1 MGVSR
6 DTLTPLQ
13 RRQLSASTA
22 LRPSRLWKPLAA
34 TWRRGSALA
43 SALAVLSLLTAGR
56 LAAQGAIDPTVAD
69 RASALERSGA
79 RGSAIELLGRYLA
92 TAPDDG
98 RAWLELGLYY
108 LRDGRDWH
116 RLNHTGDPDAAIY
129 LDFAATAF
137 DQAVRLGFDT
147 ARVERAI
154 VEMDR
159 AISPM
164 ESGGWLVPPG
174 RGALEV
180 PPLPPFVLEL
190 GRNLVRSCPA
200 RGVLVTG
207 NDLEAVATWYAVVV
221 EDRRQD
227 LLLVRPEL
235 YAGDPAYRAQ
245 AAKHLATDSSQSLHD
260 ALQASASRRPLCL
273 SPLAADSLA
282 PAVTPPA
289 AWRLILLSP
298 PALPSMPSDPL
309 AFLELLNI
317 QMSGGQ
323 AWSAAVLDVYHA
335 ASHRNPL
342 LCGGE
347 LSVLDT
353 PGAAC
358 GP

>member
-6 DTLTPLQ
+6 DTPTSPEFG
-13 RRQLSASTA
+13 
-22 LRPSRLWKPLAA
+22 LRPVLTVL
-34 TWRRGSALA
+34 T
-43 SALAVLSLLTAGR
+43 VLSVLTAGR
-56 LAAQGAIDPTVAD
+56 LAGQGAIDPTVAN
-69 RASALERSGA
+69 RAAALERGGA

-116 RLNHTGDPDAAIY
+116 RQQHTGDPDAGIY

-137 DQAVRLGFDT
+137 DQAIRLGYDT

-159 AISPM
+159 AVTPM

-180 PPLPPFVLEL
+180 PPLPAFVLEL

-207 NDLEAVATWYAVVV
+207 SDLEAVATWYAVVV

-227 LLLVRPEL
+227 VLLIRPEL
-235 YAGDPAYRAQ
+235 YATDPAYRAQ
-245 AAKHLATDSSQSLHD
+245 AAKHLETDSAQSLRS
-260 ALQASASRRPLCL
+260 ALQASSGRRPLCL
-273 SPLAADSLA
+273 SPIAADSLA
-282 PAVTPPA
+282 PEATTA
-289 AWRLILLSP
+289 APWRLILLSP
-298 PALPSMPSDPL
+298 STLPSMPADPL
-309 AFLELLNI
+309 AFLDFLAI
-317 QMSGGQ
+317 QQAGGQ
-323 AWSAAVLDVYHA
+323 AWSAAVLEVYRA
-335 ASHRNPL
+335 ASRRNAL
-342 LCGGE
+342 LCGGQ

>member
-6 DTLTPLQ
+6 DTPTPPK
-13 RRQLSASTA
+13 RRQL
-22 LRPSRLWKPLAA
+22 PVLAI
-34 TWRRGSALA
+34 LA
-43 SALAVLSLLTAGR
+43 ILAVLAVLSVLSVLTASR

-69 RASALERSGA
+69 RAAALERGGA

-116 RLNHTGDPDAAIY
+116 RQQHASDPDAGIY

-137 DQAVRLGFDT
+137 DQAIRLGYDT

-159 AISPM
+159 AITPM

-180 PPLPPFVLEL
+180 PPLPAFVLEL
-190 GRNLVRSCPA
+190 GRNLVRSCPV

-207 NDLEAVATWYAVVV
+207 SDLEAVAAWYAVVV

-227 LLLVRPEL
+227 VLLIRPEL
-235 YAGDPAYRAQ
+235 YTSDAAYRAQ
-245 AAKHLATDSSQSLHD
+245 AAKHLEADSAQTLRT
-260 ALQASASRRPLCL
+260 ALQSSAGRRPLCL
-273 SPLAADSLA
+273 SPLASDSLA
-282 PAVTPPA
+282 PQA
-289 AWRLILLSP
+289 AGPVPWRLILLAPSILP
-298 PALPSMPSDPL
+298 GMPADPL
-309 AFLELLNI
+309 AFLDL
-317 QMSGGQ
+317 MAARRGGGQ
-323 AWSAAVLDVYHA
+323 AWSAAVLDVYRVA
-335 ASHRNPL
+335 ARRNAL
-342 LCGGE
+342 LCAGQ

>member
-1 MGVSR
+1 MSR
-6 DTLTPLQ
+6 DTPTPAEFRSWSVL
-13 RRQLSASTA
+13 TA
-22 LRPSRLWKPLAA
+22 L
-34 TWRRGSALA
+34 T
-43 SALAVLSLLTAGR
+43 VLSLSATGW
-56 LAAQGAIDPTVAD
+56 LAAQGAIDPTVAN
-69 RASALERSGA
+69 RAAALESGGA

-116 RLNHTGDPDAAIY
+116 RQQHSGDPDAGIY

-137 DQAVRLGFDT
+137 DQAIRLGFDT

-159 AISPM
+159 AITPM

-180 PPLPPFVLEL
+180 PPLPAFVLEL

-207 NDLEAVATWYAVVV
+207 SDLEAVATWYAVVV

-227 LLLVRPEL
+227 VLLIRPEL
-235 YAGDPAYRAQ
+235 YASDPAYRAQ
-245 AAKHLATDSSQSLHD
+245 AARHLETDSAQSLRS
-260 ALQASASRRPLCL
+260 ALQASSRRRPLCL
-273 SPLAADSLA
+273 SPIASDSLA
-282 PAVTPPA
+282 PEATTSAP
-289 AWRLILLSP
+289 WRLILLSP
-298 PALPSMPSDPL
+298 STLPSMPADPL
-309 AFLELLNI
+309 AFLDFLAI
-317 QMSGGQ
+317 QQAGGQ
-323 AWSAAVLDVYHA
+323 SWSAAVLEVYRT
-335 ASHRNPL
+335 ASRRNAL
-342 LCGGE
+342 LCGGQ

>member
-6 DTLTPLQ
+6 DTPTPAELRSWSVLTVL
-13 RRQLSASTA
+13 T
-22 LRPSRLWKPLAA
+22 
-34 TWRRGSALA
+34 
-43 SALAVLSLLTAGR
+43 VLSLSGTGR

-69 RASALERSGA
+69 RAAALERGGA

-116 RLNHTGDPDAAIY
+116 RQQHTGDPDAGIY

-137 DQAVRLGFDT
+137 DQAIRLGYDT

-159 AISPM
+159 AITPM

-180 PPLPPFVLEL
+180 PPLPAFVLEL

-207 NDLEAVATWYAVVV
+207 SDLEAVATWYAVVV

-227 LLLVRPEL
+227 VLLIRPEL
-235 YAGDPAYRAQ
+235 YATDPAYRAQ
-245 AAKHLATDSSQSLHD
+245 AAKHLETDSAQSLRS
-260 ALQASASRRPLCL
+260 ALQASSGRRPLCL
-273 SPLAADSLA
+273 SPIAADSLA
-282 PAVTPPA
+282 PEATTA
-289 AWRLILLSP
+289 APWRLILLSP
-298 PALPSMPSDPL
+298 STLPSMPADPL
-309 AFLELLNI
+309 AFLDFLAI
-317 QMSGGQ
+317 QQAGGQ
-323 AWSAAVLDVYHA
+323 AWSAAVLEVYRA
-335 ASHRNPL
+335 ASRRNAL
-342 LCGGE
+342 LCGGQ

>member
-1 MGVSR
+1 VVSV
-6 DTLTPLQ
+6 LG
-13 RRQLSASTA
+13 ASGT
-22 LRPSRLWKPLAA
+22 
-34 TWRRGSALA
+34 GH
-43 SALAVLSLLTAGR
+43 
-56 LAAQGAIDPTVAD
+56 LAAQGAIDPTVGD
-69 RASALERSGA
+69 RAAALERVGN

-92 TAPDDG
+92 TSPDDG

-108 LRDGRDWH
+108 LRDSRDWH
-116 RLNHTGDPDAAIY
+116 RARHAGDPDAGIY
-129 LDFAATAF
+129 LDFASTAF
-137 DQAVRLGFDT
+137 DQAIRLGYDT

-164 ESGGWLVPPG
+164 EAGGWLVPPG

-180 PPLPPFVLEL
+180 PPLPAFVLEL

-207 NDLEAVATWYAVVV
+207 SDLEAVAAWYAVVV

-227 LLLVRPEL
+227 VLLIRPEL

-245 AAKHLATDSSQSLHD
+245 AAKHLEADSAQSLRS
-260 ALQASASRRPLCL
+260 ALEASVGRRPVCL

-282 PAVTPPA
+282 PPSA
-289 AWRLILLSP
+289 ASAPWRLVLLSP
-298 PALPSMPSDPL
+298 PGLASVPAEPL
-309 AFLELLNI
+309 AFLDLLGI
-317 QMSGGQ
+317 EQAGGK
-323 AWSAAVLDVYHA
+323 AWSAAVLDVYRA
-335 ASHRNPL
+335 ASRRNSL

>member
-1 MGVSR
+1 MGVPQ
-6 DTLTPLQ
+6 DTPAPPKL
-13 RRQLSASTA
+13 RQLSASA
-22 LRPSRLWKPLAA
+22 LLSV
-34 TWRRGSALA
+34 
-43 SALAVLSLLTAGR
+43 LAVLSLSAANS
-56 LAAQGAIDPTVAD
+56 LAAQGAIDPTVAV
-69 RASALERSGA
+69 RAAALERSGN
-79 RGSAIELLGRYLA
+79 RGPAIELLGRYLA

-116 RLNHTGDPDAAIY
+116 RQQHAGDPDAGIY

-137 DQAVRLGFDT
+137 DQAVRLGYDT

-159 AISPM
+159 AIAPM
-164 ESGGWLVPPG
+164 ETGGWLVPPG

-207 NDLEAVATWYAVVV
+207 SDLEAVATWYAVVV
-221 EDRRQD
+221 EDQRQD
-227 LLLVRPEL
+227 VLLIRPEL
-235 YAGDPAYRAQ
+235 YVSDAAYRAQ
-245 AAKHLATDSSQSLHD
+245 AAKHMQTDSSESLQF
-260 ALQASASRRPLCL
+260 ALQASSGHRPLCL
-273 SPLAADSLA
+273 SPTTADSLA
-282 PAVTPPA
+282 PATTTVAP
-289 AWRLILLSP
+289 WRLILLA
-298 PALPSMPSDPL
+298 PATLPGMPADPL
-309 AFLELLNI
+309 AFLDFLAI
-317 QMSGGQ
+317 QQSGGQ
-323 AWSAAVLDVYHA
+323 PWSAAVLEVYRA
-335 ASHRNPL
+335 AARRNPL
-342 LCGGE
+342 LCGGQ

>member
-1 MGVSR
+1 VSR
-6 DTLTPLQ
+6 DTRTPSQL
-13 RRQLSASTA
+13 RQLSASTA
-22 LRPSRLWKPLAA
+22 LF
-34 TWRRGSALA
+34 
-43 SALAVLSLLTAGR
+43 ALAVLSVLTAGR
-56 LAAQGAIDPTVAD
+56 LVAQGAIDPTVAD
-69 RASALERSGA
+69 RAAALERGGA

-98 RAWLELGLYY
+98 RAWLELGFYY

-116 RLNHTGDPDAAIY
+116 RSQHTGDPDAGIY

-137 DQAVRLGFDT
+137 DQAIRLGYDT

-159 AISPM
+159 AITPM

-180 PPLPPFVLEL
+180 PPLPGFVLEL

-207 NDLEAVATWYAVVV
+207 SDLEAVATWYAVVV
-221 EDRRQD
+221 EERRQD
-227 LLLVRPEL
+227 VLLIRPEL
-235 YAGDPAYRAQ
+235 YTSDPAYRAQ
-245 AAKHLATDSSQSLHD
+245 AAKHLETDSAQSLRS
-260 ALQASASRRPLCL
+260 ALQSSADRRPLCL

-282 PAVTPPA
+282 PGAAAPA
-289 AWRLILLSP
+289 PWRLILLAPSTLP
-298 PALPSMPSDPL
+298 TMPADPL
-309 AFLELLNI
+309 AFIDLMAVR
-317 QMSGGQ
+317 QAGGQ
-323 AWSAAVLDVYHA
+323 AWSAAVLDVYRSA
-335 ASHRNPL
+335 ARRNAL

-347 LSVLDT
+347 LAVLDA